1 MPGKMA
7 RSDPRPAF
15 GLPEL
20 LVAIH
25 TSRQSCSKAGKA
37 RRFALVW
44 ESSGE
49 SRFNVRTALGVPL
62 LREGTPIG
70 VIVLQRSTVRPFTDK
85 QIELVETFA
94 DQAVIA
100 IENVRLF
107 DEVQARTRDLSEA
120 LEQQTATSEVLR
132 TISSAPGEL
141 EPVFETILANAVQLC
156 GAPGHARSCALEIQ
170 VHSDNGCLRLDPIA
184 QVARLARM
192 ISRRL

>member
-49 SRFNVRTALGVPL
+49 SRVNAIAPYYLAA
-62 LREGTPIG
+62 
-70 VIVLQRSTVRPFTDK
+70 
-85 QIELVETFA
+85 A
-94 DQAVIA
+94 DQV
-100 IENVRLF
+100 
-107 DEVQARTRDLSEA
+107 
-120 LEQQTATSEVLR
+120 
-132 TISSAPGEL
+132 APDG
-141 EPVFETILANAVQLC
+141 IKAAC
-156 GAPGHARSCALEIQ
+156 S
-170 VHSDNGCLRLDPIA
+170 
-184 QVARLARM
+184 
-192 ISRRL
+192 